1 MIKLDL
7 IVLYSLLW
15 NTSSD
20 LHLNKLGFLLPKNTL
35 WKFWMNFA
43 QRFWR
48 KDIKILALHIFIRIV
63 SPCFC
68 ESYALICEG
77 YAWIRESYALIRE
90 RFAFIRE
97 SILFIHESLWI
108 IIIENFNKTLF
119 RMNNMGFYYVNV
131 TWKFLNFHLEIGYQI
146 WLEVQIPRSL

>member
-1 MIKLDL
+1 M
-7 IVLYSLLW
+7 
-15 NTSSD
+15 
-20 LHLNKLGFLLPKNTL
+20 
-35 WKFWMNFA
+35 
-43 QRFWR
+43 
-48 KDIKILALHIFIRIV
+48 KILDEFCPTVLEKRYKNSRFAYFYTNSFALFR
-63 SPCFC
+63 

-97 SILFIHESLWI
+97 SILFIHESIWI
-108 IIIENFNKTLF
+108 IIIEHFNKTLF